1 MITAARAALN
11 VVIHGEGTDDFR
23 PGQGGVMISCE
34 TVLRQKGHSIS
45 AHKPGNIRTYYLA
58 AQQVFQCSQYGVV
71 IEGSSLYDNLIS
83 QFRRIVKA
91 DYLIQRIFD
100 NRVRQAC
107 RNISNGNSI
116 LLRFSYTGVHENSA
130 AGT

>member
-11 VVIHGEGTDDFR
+11 VVIHGEGTGDFR

-45 AHKPGNIRTYYLA
+45 AHKPGNIRTY
-58 AQQVFQCSQYGVV
+58 SQYGVV

-100 NRVRQAC
+100 NRVRQAR

-116 LLRFSYTGVHENSA
+116 LLRFSYTGVHENGA